1 MFFRVSHGFSIAISS
16 LFDLTEYFIS
26 LLIKEGSRL
35 GSEGLTSCLPGSF
48 LRCPVVVLYSA
59 LPGGHL
65 C

>member
-35 GSEGLTSCLPGSF
+35 GSEGLTSCLRISF
-48 LRCPVVVLYSA
+48 IQIIKLEENLIPKDKR
-59 LPGGHL
+59 
-65 C
+65 